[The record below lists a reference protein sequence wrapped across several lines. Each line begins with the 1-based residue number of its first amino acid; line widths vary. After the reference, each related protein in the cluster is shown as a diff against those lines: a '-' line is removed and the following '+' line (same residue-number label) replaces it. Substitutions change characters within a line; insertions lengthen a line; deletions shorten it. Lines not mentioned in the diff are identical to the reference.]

1 MAILATIK
9 SGAGKIAGKVANK
22 GGNIVAKASGLSSAQ
37 LEKIEEK
44 RNAYLMEKPET
55 DPESIERLL
64 GSYAIEAYEAYLPQ
78 LSELYKPM
86 FIGEADDERSL
97 DNRIRYFEVTKW
109 VTDPT
114 EDNLDKLTNMYHV
127 LSEENCNIALIFNR
141 RVSGTTV
148 YFAVVNNS
156 EKDTPH
162 IADMFGKRL
171 ESSLLGNFPGAEI
184 KKLPHDKLNA
194 GVIPVLKDIKKSSV
208 AIVSNIASEKSEKFI
223 SQSMEK
229 LIDGIVPSS
238 ELEEYTIVLLATPVK
253 EQLERKNAL
262 SELYSK
268 LAPFSTWSTTF
279 TLSET
284 TAVGSSA
291 TFGANLGGSAGRQIG
306 DTATTGTNS
315 SRGTTDSNSTAHT
328 DSTNNSTTNGTNSST
343 SSGTSDSTNQSTSSG
358 TNSSSSI
365 SNMTGEN
372 SSTTGGVTLNQSM
385 ATNVTASSSATASV
399 APGGLGGSA
408 TVGTSVGETITLGAS
423 ESLSTTGGTSSST
436 TNTSTQGTST
446 TNTSGTGHTVSQI
459 VAQGLSHAETSAKG
473 VSDTVNKGRAITDTI
488 GRMASNAH
496 SIATNIGMNFG
507 VNFSRSSNVT
517 VLMGKNDALTQNFIN
532 YDVKNTLELIEKQIK
547 RVEQSTAL
555 GMWDFSAYFM
565 SESPIIANNTAH
577 MYLALTQGENSYL
590 SQSAVNLWEYR
601 EERKDDIANIMD
613 FIRRLQHPEF
623 ELDITPDDPSFDQDW
638 LMYPPH
644 VNATVSLTGRELA
657 YSLNLPKKS
666 VSGLPVLESVAF
678 GREVQKFT
686 PPSEKTPKT
695 LIAGN
700 VYHMRKEDKNIRVKL
715 DMESLC
721 AHTFITGSTGTGKSN
736 FIYNL
741 LEQIYEEDK
750 HFLVIEPAK
759 GEYKN
764 VLGGFDDVSVYGTN
778 PMYTEL
784 LHINPFSFP
793 KHINVLEHIDRL
805 VEIFNACW
813 PMYAAM
819 PAVLKDA
826 IERVYKDKGWIFS
839 NPAYYSDDF
848 PTFADLIKVLPEIM
862 SESLYSAD
870 TKSDYSGALI
880 TRVKSLTNG
889 INGEIFCS
897 TKEISNEAL
906 FDRNV
911 IVDISR
917 VGSVETKSLIMGILI
932 MKLQEYRMQPDKM
945 NESLQHITVL
955 EEAHN
960 LLRRTSFAQAQ
971 ESSNLQGKSV
981 EMLTNAIAEMRTYGE
996 GFIIADQAPDMLDE
1010 AVIRNTNTKII
1021 FRLPDEH
1028 DCELVGKSI
1037 ALNDVQIKE
1046 LAKLPAFVA
1055 VIHQNDWIEGVL
1067 CKSEKY
1073 DKERKYAFNKKE
1085 SNISA
1090 YHLMLNIYGIS
1101 EKIALSDEEKSEV
1114 LDWINRLEN
1123 GDNTKRILRK
1133 GLADESLTEEE
1144 KLIVA
1149 YNVFGGHRTAML
1161 LRNAENNEVGLI
1173 RVRRSIGSVFSLD
1186 SDDKL
1191 IDTVQQYICIAINR
1205 EETCADIARRYQYFG
1220 MNGGIM

>member
-78 LSELYKPM
+78 LSELYRPM

-306 DTATTGTNS
+306 DTTTAGTNS
-315 SRGTTDSNSTAHT
+315 SRGTTVSDSTAHT
-328 DSTNNSTTNGTNSST
+328 DSSTDSTTDGTNSST
-343 SSGTSDSTNQSTSSG
+343 SSGTSDTTNQSTSQG
-358 TNSSSSI
+358 TSTNTSTA
-365 SNMTGEN
+365 NMTGEN
-372 SSTTGGVTLNQSM
+372 TSVTDTDSATG
-385 ATNVTASSSATASV
+385 NVT
-399 APGGLGGSA
+399 
-408 TVGTSVGETITLGAS
+408 ITPFGIGAS
-423 ESLSTTGGTSSST
+423 GSTSNSTANQTGTSSST
-436 TNTSTQGTST
+436 TNTTGSGTST
-446 TNTSGTGHTVSQI
+446 TNTSGSGHTITQT
-459 VAQGLSHAETSAKG
+459 ATQGLSHAETAAKG
-473 VSDTVNKGRAITDTI
+473 LADTVTKGKSITDTI
-488 GRMASNAH
+488 GRMASTAH
-496 SIATNIGMNFG
+496 SVATNIGMNFG

-623 ELDITPDDPSFDQDW
+623 ELDITPDDPSFDPDW

-715 DMESLC
+715 DMDSLC

-839 NPAYYSDDF
+839 NPVYYSDDF

-1037 ALNDVQIKE
+1037 ALTDVQIKE

-1055 VIHQNDWIEGVL
+1055 VIHQNDWIEAVL

-1101 EKIALSDEEKSEV
+1101 EKIALSDEEKAEV

-1133 GLADESLTEEE
+1133 GLADEALTEEE
-1144 KLIVA
+1144 KLIIA
-1149 YNVFGGHRTAML
+1149 YNVFGGQRTAML
-1161 LRNAENNEVGLI
+1161 LRNAENNEAGLS
-1173 RVRRSIGSVFSLD
+1173 RVRKSIGSVFSLD

-1191 IDTVQQYICIAINR
+1191 IDTVQQYICTAINR
-1205 EETCADIARRYQYFG
+1205 EEACADIARRYQYFG

>member
-55 DPESIERLL
+55 DPESIKRLL

-141 RVSGTTV
+141 RVSCTTV

-306 DTATTGTNS
+306 DTTTAGTNS
-315 SRGTTDSNSTAHT
+315 SRGTTASDSTAHT
-328 DSTNNSTTNGTNSST
+328 DSSTDSTTDGTNSST
-343 SSGTSDSTNQSTSSG
+343 SSGTSDSTNQSTSQG
-358 TNSSSSI
+358 TSTNTSTA
-365 SNMTGEN
+365 NMTGEN
-372 SSTTGGVTLNQSM
+372 TSVTD
-385 ATNVTASSSATASV
+385 TDSATGNV
-399 APGGLGGSA
+399 N
-408 TVGTSVGETITLGAS
+408 ITPFGIGAS
-423 ESLSTTGGTSSST
+423 GSTSNSTANQTGTSSST
-436 TNTSTQGTST
+436 TNTTGSGTST
-446 TNTSGTGHTVSQI
+446 TNTSGSGHTI
-459 VAQGLSHAETSAKG
+459 TETATQGLSHAETAAKG
-473 VSDTVNKGRAITDTI
+473 LADTVTKGKSITDTI

-517 VLMGKNDALTQNFIN
+517 VLMGKNDALTQNFVN

-565 SESPIIANNTAH
+565 SEIPIIANNTAH

-623 ELDITPDDPSFDQDW
+623 ELDITPDDPSFDPDW

-686 PPSEKTPKT
+686 PPSEKMPKT

-715 DMESLC
+715 DMDSLC

-906 FDRNV
+906 FDKNV

-932 MKLQEYRMQPDKM
+932 MKLQEYRMQPGKM
-945 NESLQHITVL
+945 NENLQHITVL

-960 LLRRTSFAQAQ
+960 LLRRTPFVQAQ
-971 ESSNLQGKSV
+971 DSSNLQGKSV

-1037 ALNDVQIKE
+1037 ALNGVQIKE

-1055 VIHQNDWIEGVL
+1055 VIHQNDWIEAVL

-1073 DKERKYAFNKKE
+1073 DKERKYAFNKKD

-1101 EKIALSDEEKSEV
+1101 EKIALSDEEKAEV

-1123 GDNTKRILRK
+1123 GEITQSVSSVKDLQMKRLPRKKSSLLLIMYSADIETQSFSETPKTTKSVSSVYV
-1133 GLADESLTEEE
+1133 GLLEVYSRL
-1144 KLIVA
+1144 
-1149 YNVFGGHRTAML
+1149 TAM
-1161 LRNAENNEVGLI
+1161 I
-1173 RVRRSIGSVFSLD
+1173 S
-1186 SDDKL
+1186 
-1191 IDTVQQYICIAINR
+1191 
-1205 EETCADIARRYQYFG
+1205 
-1220 MNGGIM
+1220 

>member
-194 GVIPVLKDIKKSSV
+194 GVIPVLKDIKDSSV

-306 DTATTGTNS
+306 DTTTAGTNS
-315 SRGTTDSNSTAHT
+315 SRGTTASDSTAHT
-328 DSTNNSTTNGTNSST
+328 DSSTDSTTDGTNSST
-343 SSGTSDSTNQSTSSG
+343 SSGTSDTTNQSTSQG
-358 TNSSSSI
+358 TSTNTSTA
-365 SNMTGEN
+365 NMTGEN
-372 SSTTGGVTLNQSM
+372 TSVTD
-385 ATNVTASSSATASV
+385 TDSATGNVSIT
-399 APGGLGGSA
+399 PFGIGGSGSTSNSTA
-408 TVGTSVGETITLGAS
+408 NQTGTI
-423 ESLSTTGGTSSST
+423 SST
-436 TNTSTQGTST
+436 TNTTGSGTST
-446 TNTSGTGHTVSQI
+446 TNTSGSGHTITQT
-459 VAQGLSHAETSAKG
+459 ATHGLSHVETAAKG
-473 VSDTVNKGRAITDTI
+473 LADTVTKGKSITDTI

-517 VLMGKNDALTQNFIN
+517 VLMGKNDALTQNFVN

-686 PPSEKTPKT
+686 PPSEKAPKT

-715 DMESLC
+715 DMDSLC

-906 FDRNV
+906 FDKNV

-932 MKLQEYRMQPDKM
+932 MKLQEYRMQPDEM
-945 NESLQHITVL
+945 NENLQHITVL

-960 LLRRTSFAQAQ
+960 LLRRTSFVQAQ

-1055 VIHQNDWIEGVL
+1055 VIHQNDWIEAVL

-1101 EKIALSDEEKSEV
+1101 EKIALSDEEKAEV

>member
-306 DTATTGTNS
+306 DTTTAGTNS
-315 SRGTTDSNSTAHT
+315 SRGTTASDSTAHT
-328 DSTNNSTTNGTNSST
+328 DSSTDSTTDGTNSST
-343 SSGTSDSTNQSTSSG
+343 SSGTSDSTNQSTSQG
-358 TNSSSSI
+358 TSTNTSTA
-365 SNMTGEN
+365 NMTGEN
-372 SSTTGGVTLNQSM
+372 TSVTD
-385 ATNVTASSSATASV
+385 TDSATGNV
-399 APGGLGGSA
+399 N
-408 TVGTSVGETITLGAS
+408 ITPFGIGAS
-423 ESLSTTGGTSSST
+423 GSTSNSTANQTGTSSST
-436 TNTSTQGTST
+436 TNTTGSGTST
-446 TNTSGTGHTVSQI
+446 TNTSGSGHTMTET
-459 VAQGLSHAETSAKG
+459 ATQGLSHAETAAKG
-473 VSDTVNKGRAITDTI
+473 LADTVTKGKSITDTI

-623 ELDITPDDPSFDQDW
+623 ELDITPDDPSFDLDW

-715 DMESLC
+715 DMDSLC

-906 FDRNV
+906 FDKNV

-945 NESLQHITVL
+945 NENLQHITVL

-1055 VIHQNDWIEGVL
+1055 VIHQNDWIEAVL

-1073 DKERKYAFNKKE
+1073 DKERKYSFSKKE
-1085 SNISA
+1085 NNLSA
-1090 YHLMLNIYGIS
+1090 YRLMLNIYGVS
-1101 EKIALSDEEKSEV
+1101 EKITLSDEEKSEV

-1149 YNVFGGHRTAML
+1149 YNVFGGHRNAKL
-1161 LRNAENNEVGLI
+1161 LRNAENNEVGLS

>member
-97 DNRIRYFEVTKW
+97 DNRIRYFEMTKW

-253 EQLERKNAL
+253 EQLEMKNAL
-262 SELYSK
+262 SKLYSK

-306 DTATTGTNS
+306 DTTTAGTNS
-315 SRGTTDSNSTAHT
+315 SRGTTASDSTAHT
-328 DSTNNSTTNGTNSST
+328 DSSTDSTTDGTNSST
-343 SSGTSDSTNQSTSSG
+343 SSGTSDSTNQSTSQG
-358 TNSSSSI
+358 TNTNTSTA
-365 SNMTGEN
+365 NMTGEN
-372 SSTTGGVTLNQSM
+372 TSVTD
-385 ATNVTASSSATASV
+385 TDSATGNVSIT
-399 APGGLGGSA
+399 PFGIGGS
-408 TVGTSVGETITLGAS
+408 GSTSN
-423 ESLSTTGGTSSST
+423 STANQKGTSSST
-436 TNTSTQGTST
+436 TNTTGSGTST
-446 TNTSGTGHTVSQI
+446 TNTSGSGHTITQT
-459 VAQGLSHAETSAKG
+459 ATQGLSHAETAAKG
-473 VSDTVNKGRAITDTI
+473 LADTVTKGKSITDTI
-488 GRMASNAH
+488 GRMASTAH
-496 SIATNIGMNFG
+496 SVATNIGMNFG

-623 ELDITPDDPSFDQDW
+623 ELDIAPDDPSFDPDW

-686 PPSEKTPKT
+686 PPSEKVPKT

-715 DMESLC
+715 DMDSLC

-826 IERVYKDKGWIFS
+826 IERVYNDKGWIFS

-906 FDRNV
+906 FDKNV

-932 MKLQEYRMQPDKM
+932 MKLQEYRMQPDEM
-945 NESLQHITVL
+945 NENLQHITVL

-960 LLRRTSFAQAQ
+960 LLRRTSFVQAQ

-981 EMLTNAIAEMRTYGE
+981 GMLTNAIAEMRTYGE

-1055 VIHQNDWIEGVL
+1055 VIHQNDWIEAVL

-1073 DKERKYAFNKKE
+1073 DKERKYTFNKKE

-1101 EKIALSDEEKSEV
+1101 EKIALSDQEKAEV
-1114 LDWINRLEN
+1114 LNWINRLEN

>member
-156 EKDTPH
+156 EKDIPH

-194 GVIPVLKDIKKSSV
+194 GVIPVLKDIKNSSV

-306 DTATTGTNS
+306 DTTTAGTNS
-315 SRGTTDSNSTAHT
+315 SRGTTASDSTAHT
-328 DSTNNSTTNGTNSST
+328 DSSTDSTTDGTNSST
-343 SSGTSDSTNQSTSSG
+343 SSGTSDSTNQSTSQG
-358 TNSSSSI
+358 TSTNTSTA
-365 SNMTGEN
+365 NMTGEN
-372 SSTTGGVTLNQSM
+372 TSVTD
-385 ATNVTASSSATASV
+385 TDSATGNV
-399 APGGLGGSA
+399 N
-408 TVGTSVGETITLGAS
+408 ITPFGIGAS
-423 ESLSTTGGTSSST
+423 GSTSNSTANQTGTSSST
-436 TNTSTQGTST
+436 TNTTGSGTST
-446 TNTSGTGHTVSQI
+446 TNTSGSGHTTTQT
-459 VAQGLSHAETSAKG
+459 ATQGLSHAETAAKG
-473 VSDTVNKGRAITDTI
+473 LADTVTKGKSITDTI

-517 VLMGKNDALTQNFIN
+517 VLMGKNDALTQNFVN

-623 ELDITPDDPSFDQDW
+623 ELDITPDDPSFDPDW

-686 PPSEKTPKT
+686 PPSEKMPKT

-715 DMESLC
+715 DMDSLC

-906 FDRNV
+906 FDKNV

-1055 VIHQNDWIEGVL
+1055 VIHQNDWIEAVL

-1101 EKIALSDEEKSEV
+1101 EKIALSDEEKAEV

-1149 YNVFGGHRTAML
+1149 YNVFGGHRNAKL
-1161 LRNAENNEVGLI
+1161 LRNAENNEVGLS

-1191 IDTVQQYICIAINR
+1191 IDTVQQYICIAITR

-1220 MNGGIM
+1220 MNGGIR

>member
-291 TFGANLGGSAGRQIG
+291 TFGANLGSSAGRQIG
-306 DTATTGTNS
+306 DTTTAGTNS
-315 SRGTTDSNSTAHT
+315 SRGTTASDSTAHT
-328 DSTNNSTTNGTNSST
+328 DSSTDSTTDGTNSST

-358 TNSSSSI
+358 TNSSSSVA
-365 SNMTGEN
+365 NMTGEN

-385 ATNVTASSSATASV
+385 ATTVTASASATASL
-399 APGGLGGSA
+399 APAGLGGTA

-446 TNTSGTGHTVSQI
+446 TNTSGSGHTITQSA
-459 VAQGLSHAETSAKG
+459 AQGLSHAETAAKG
-473 VSDTVNKGRAITDTI
+473 LADTVTKGKSITDTI

-623 ELDITPDDPSFDQDW
+623 ELDITPDDPSFDPDW

-657 YSLNLPKKS
+657 YSKKKKKKS

-715 DMESLC
+715 DMDSLC
-721 AHTFITGSTGTGKSN
+721 AHTFIAGSTGTGKSN

-839 NPAYYSDDF
+839 NPAYYSEDF
-848 PTFADLIKVLPEIM
+848 PTFADLIKVLPDIM
-862 SESLYSAD
+862 NESLYSAD

-1055 VIHQNDWIEGVL
+1055 VIHQNDWIEAVL

-1073 DKERKYAFNKKE
+1073 DKERKYAFSKKE

-1101 EKIALSDEEKSEV
+1101 EKIALSDEEKAEV

>member
-194 GVIPVLKDIKKSSV
+194 GVIPVLKDIKNSSV

-306 DTATTGTNS
+306 DTTTAGTNS
-315 SRGTTDSNSTAHT
+315 SRGTTASEGSAHT
-328 DSTNNSTTNGTNSST
+328 DSTNNSTTDGTNSTT
-343 SSGTSDSTNQSTSSG
+343 SSGTSDSTNQSTSEG
-358 TNSSSSI
+358 TNSSTSVAD
-365 SNMTGEN
+365 MKGEN
-372 SSTTGGVTLNQSM
+372 SSTTGGVTLNQSY
-385 ATNVTASSSATASV
+385 TSNVSETVSV
-399 APGGLGGSA
+399 APGGMGGSA
-408 TVGTSVGETITLGAS
+408 SVSQSLSLGAS

-446 TNTSGTGHTVSQI
+446 TNTSGTGHTVSQT
-459 VAQGLSHAETSAKG
+459 VAQGLSHAETAAKG
-473 VSDTVNKGRAITDTI
+473 VSNTVNRGRAITDTI
-488 GRMASNAH
+488 GRMASTAH

-517 VLMGKNDALTQNFIN
+517 VLMGKNDALTQNFVN

-577 MYLALTQGENSYL
+577 MYLALTQGEDSYL

-623 ELDITPDDPSFDQDW
+623 ELDIAPDDPSFDPDW

-715 DMESLC
+715 DMDSLC

-826 IERVYKDKGWIFS
+826 IERVYKDKGWVFS
-839 NPAYYSDDF
+839 NHSYYSEDF
-848 PTFADLIKVLPEIM
+848 PTFADLIKVLPDIM

-897 TKEISNEAL
+897 SMEINNEAL
-906 FDRNV
+906 FDKNV

-917 VGSVETKSLIMGILI
+917 VGAVETKSLIMGIII

-945 NESLQHITVL
+945 NENLQHITVL

-1021 FRLPDEH
+1021 FRLPDEN

-1037 ALNDVQIKE
+1037 ALIEVQIKE

-1055 VIHQNDWIEGVL
+1055 VIHQNDWIEAVL

-1073 DKERKYAFNKKE
+1073 DKERKYAFSKKE
-1085 SNISA
+1085 SNISV
-1090 YHLMLNIYGIS
+1090 YHLMQNIYSVS

-1133 GLADESLTEEE
+1133 ALADEALTEEE
-1144 KLIVA
+1144 KLIIA
-1149 YNVFGGHRTAML
+1149 YNVFGGQRTAML
-1161 LRNAENNEVGLI
+1161 LRNAENNEAGLS

-1186 SDDKL
+1186 GNDKL
-1191 IDTVQQYICIAINR
+1191 IDIVQQYICIAINR

>member
-184 KKLPHDKLNA
+184 TKLPHDKLNA
-194 GVIPVLKDIKKSSV
+194 GVIPVLKDIKDSSV

-306 DTATTGTNS
+306 DTTTAGTNS
-315 SRGTTDSNSTAHT
+315 SRGTTASDSTAHMDSST
-328 DSTNNSTTNGTNSST
+328 DSTTDGTNSST
-343 SSGTSDSTNQSTSSG
+343 SSGTSDTTNQSTSQG
-358 TNSSSSI
+358 TSTNTSTA
-365 SNMTGEN
+365 NMTGEN
-372 SSTTGGVTLNQSM
+372 TSVTD
-385 ATNVTASSSATASV
+385 TDSATGNVSIT
-399 APGGLGGSA
+399 PFGIGGS
-408 TVGTSVGETITLGAS
+408 GSTSN
-423 ESLSTTGGTSSST
+423 STANQTGTSSST
-436 TNTSTQGTST
+436 TNTTGSGTST
-446 TNTSGTGHTVSQI
+446 TNTSGSGHTITQT
-459 VAQGLSHAETSAKG
+459 ATHGLSHVETAAKG
-473 VSDTVNKGRAITDTI
+473 LADTVTKGKSITDTI

-517 VLMGKNDALTQNFIN
+517 VLMGKNDALTQNFVN
-532 YDVKNTLELIEKQIK
+532 YDIKNTLELIEKQIK

-623 ELDITPDDPSFDQDW
+623 ELDIAPDDPSFDPDW

-678 GREVQKFT
+678 GREVQRFT

-715 DMESLC
+715 DMDSLC

-759 GEYKN
+759 GEYKK

-848 PTFADLIKVLPEIM
+848 PTFADLIKVLPDIM
-862 SESLYSAD
+862 IESLYSAD

-906 FDRNV
+906 FNKNV

-945 NESLQHITVL
+945 NENLQHITVL

-960 LLRRTSFAQAQ
+960 LLRRTSFVQAQ

-1055 VIHQNDWIEGVL
+1055 VIHQNDWIEAVL

-1101 EKIALSDEEKSEV
+1101 EKIALSDEEKAEV

-1161 LRNAENNEVGLI
+1161 LRNAENNEVGLS

>member
-97 DNRIRYFEVTKW
+97 DNRIRYFEMTKW

-253 EQLERKNAL
+253 EQLEMKNAL
-262 SELYSK
+262 SKLYSK

-306 DTATTGTNS
+306 DTTTAGTNS
-315 SRGTTDSNSTAHT
+315 SRGTTASDSTAHT
-328 DSTNNSTTNGTNSST
+328 DSSTDSTTDGTNSST
-343 SSGTSDSTNQSTSSG
+343 SSGTSDSTNQSTSQG
-358 TNSSSSI
+358 TNTNTSTA
-365 SNMTGEN
+365 NMTGEN
-372 SSTTGGVTLNQSM
+372 TSVTD
-385 ATNVTASSSATASV
+385 TDSATGNVSIT
-399 APGGLGGSA
+399 PFGIGGS
-408 TVGTSVGETITLGAS
+408 GSTSN
-423 ESLSTTGGTSSST
+423 STANQTGTSSST
-436 TNTSTQGTST
+436 TNTTGSGTST
-446 TNTSGTGHTVSQI
+446 TNTSGSGHTITQT
-459 VAQGLSHAETSAKG
+459 ATQGLSHAETAAKG
-473 VSDTVNKGRAITDTI
+473 LADTVTKGKSITDTI
-488 GRMASNAH
+488 GRMASTAH
-496 SIATNIGMNFG
+496 SVATNIGMNFG

-623 ELDITPDDPSFDQDW
+623 ELDIAPDDPSFDPDW

-686 PPSEKTPKT
+686 PPSEKVPKT

-715 DMESLC
+715 DMDSLC

-826 IERVYKDKGWIFS
+826 IERVYNDKGWIFS
-839 NPAYYSDDF
+839 NSAYYSDDF

-906 FDRNV
+906 FDKNV

-932 MKLQEYRMQPDKM
+932 MKLQEYRMQPDEM
-945 NESLQHITVL
+945 NENLQHITVL

-960 LLRRTSFAQAQ
+960 LLRRTSFVQAQ

-981 EMLTNAIAEMRTYGE
+981 GMLTNAIAEMRTYGE

-1055 VIHQNDWIEGVL
+1055 VIHQNDWIEAVL

-1073 DKERKYAFNKKE
+1073 DKERKYTFNKKE

-1101 EKIALSDEEKSEV
+1101 EKIALSDQEKAEV
-1114 LDWINRLEN
+1114 LNWINRLEN

>member
-306 DTATTGTNS
+306 DTTTAGTNS
-315 SRGTTDSNSTAHT
+315 SRGTTASDSTAHT
-328 DSTNNSTTNGTNSST
+328 DSSTDSTTDGTNSST
-343 SSGTSDSTNQSTSSG
+343 SSGTSDSTNQSTSQG
-358 TNSSSSI
+358 TSTNTSTA
-365 SNMTGEN
+365 NMTGEN
-372 SSTTGGVTLNQSM
+372 TSVTD
-385 ATNVTASSSATASV
+385 TDSATGNV
-399 APGGLGGSA
+399 N
-408 TVGTSVGETITLGAS
+408 ITPFGIGAS
-423 ESLSTTGGTSSST
+423 GSTSNSTANQTGTSSST
-436 TNTSTQGTST
+436 TNTTGSGTST
-446 TNTSGTGHTVSQI
+446 TNTSGSGHTI
-459 VAQGLSHAETSAKG
+459 TETATQGLSHAETAAKG
-473 VSDTVNKGRAITDTI
+473 LADTVTKGKSITDTI

-623 ELDITPDDPSFDQDW
+623 ELDITPDDPSFDLDW

-686 PPSEKTPKT
+686 PASEKTPKT

-715 DMESLC
+715 DMDSLC

-906 FDRNV
+906 FDKNV

-1037 ALNDVQIKE
+1037 ALSDVQIKE

-1055 VIHQNDWIEGVL
+1055 VIHQNDWIEAVL

-1101 EKIALSDEEKSEV
+1101 EKIALSDEEKAEV

-1161 LRNAENNEVGLI
+1161 LRNAENNEVGLS

-1191 IDTVQQYICIAINR
+1191 IDTVQQYICITINR

>member
-9 SGAGKIAGKVANK
+9 SGASKIAKKAANK
-22 GGNIVAKASGLSSAQ
+22 GGNIVAKASGLSSVQ
-37 LEKIEEK
+37 LERIEEK
-44 RNAYLMEKPET
+44 RNAYLTEKPDT

-78 LSELYKPM
+78 LSDLYRPM

-141 RVSGTTV
+141 KVSGTTV

-194 GVIPVLKDIKKSSV
+194 GVIPVLKDIKNSSV
-208 AIVSNIASEKSEKFI
+208 AIVSNIASEKSKKFI
-223 SQSMEK
+223 SQSIEK
-229 LIDGIVPSS
+229 LIDGIVPGS
-238 ELEEYTIVLLATPVK
+238 EIEEYTIVLLATPVK

-262 SELYSK
+262 SELYSR

-315 SRGTTDSNSTAHT
+315 SRGTTDSDSTAHT
-328 DSTNNSTTNGTNSST
+328 DSTNNSTTESTNSST
-343 SSGTSDSTNQSTSSG
+343 SSGTSDSTNRSTSQG
-358 TNSSSSI
+358 TSTNI
-365 SNMTGEN
+365 STANMTGEN
-372 SSTTGGVTLNQSM
+372 ASVTD
-385 ATNVTASSSATASV
+385 TDSAT
-399 APGGLGGSA
+399 G
-408 TVGTSVGETITLGAS
+408 TVNFKTPFGIGAS
-423 ESLSTTGGTSSST
+423 GSTSNSKANQTGTSSST
-436 TNTSTQGTST
+436 TNTTGSGTST
-446 TNTSGTGHTVSQI
+446 TNTSGTGHTVTQSA
-459 VAQGLSHAETSAKG
+459 AQGLSHAETAAKG
-473 VSDTVNKGRAITDTI
+473 LADTVTKGKSITDTI

-507 VNFSRSSNVT
+507 VNFARSSSVS
-517 VLMGKNDALTQNFIN
+517 VLMGKNDALTQNFVN

-555 GMWDFSAYFM
+555 GMWDFSAYFI

-577 MYLALTQGENSYL
+577 MYLALTQGEDSYL

-623 ELDITPDDPSFDQDW
+623 ELDIDPDDSTIDRDW

-644 VNATVSLTGRELA
+644 VNATVTLTGRELA
-657 YSLNLPKKS
+657 YSLNLPKRS

-686 PPSEKTPKT
+686 PPSEKAPGT

-715 DMESLC
+715 DIDSLC
-721 AHTFITGSTGTGKSN
+721 SHTFITGSTGTGKSN

-826 IERVYKDKGWIFS
+826 IERVYKDRGWIFS
-839 NPAYYSDDF
+839 NPAYYSKDF
-848 PTFADLIKVLPEIM
+848 PTFDDLIKVLPDIM

-897 TKEISNEAL
+897 SKEISNEML

-917 VGSVETKSLIMGILI
+917 VGSIETKSLIMGILI

-945 NESLQHITVL
+945 NESLQHITIL

-960 LLRRTSFAQAQ
+960 LLRRSSLTQAQ

-1021 FRLPDEH
+1021 FRLPDEN

-1037 ALNDVQIKE
+1037 ALTDVQIKE
-1046 LAKLPAFVA
+1046 LARLPAFVA
-1055 VIHQNDWIEGVL
+1055 VVYQNDWIEAVL
-1067 CKSEKY
+1067 CKSKKY
-1073 DKERKYAFNKKE
+1073 EKERKYAFSKKD
-1085 SNISA
+1085 SNMSA
-1090 YHLMLNIYGIS
+1090 YRLMLNIYGVS
-1101 EKIALSDEEKSEV
+1101 EKITLSDDEKVEI

-1133 GLADESLTEEE
+1133 GLTDELLTEEE
-1144 KLIVA
+1144 KLTVA
-1149 YNVFGGHRTAML
+1149 YNVFGGDRIARL
-1161 LRNAENNEVGLI
+1161 LRSAENNEAGLS
-1173 RVRRSIGSVFSLD
+1173 RVHSSIGSVFSLD
-1186 SDDKL
+1186 RDDKL
-1191 IDTVQQYICIAINR
+1191 IEIVQHYICIAIDR
-1205 EETCADIARRYQYFG
+1205 EDACADIARRYHYFG
-1220 MNGGIM
+1220 INGGVM

>member
-44 RNAYLMEKPET
+44 RNAYLMEKPEN

-184 KKLPHDKLNA
+184 KKLSHDKLNA

-253 EQLERKNAL
+253 EQHERKNAL

-306 DTATTGTNS
+306 DTTTAGTNS
-315 SRGTTDSNSTAHT
+315 SRGTTASDSTAHT
-328 DSTNNSTTNGTNSST
+328 DSSTDSTTDGTNSST
-343 SSGTSDSTNQSTSSG
+343 SSGTSDTTNQSTSQG
-358 TNSSSSI
+358 TSTNTSTA
-365 SNMTGEN
+365 NMTGEN
-372 SSTTGGVTLNQSM
+372 TSVTDTDSKTG
-385 ATNVTASSSATASV
+385 NVSIT
-399 APGGLGGSA
+399 PFGIGGS
-408 TVGTSVGETITLGAS
+408 GSTSN
-423 ESLSTTGGTSSST
+423 STANQTGTSSST
-436 TNTSTQGTST
+436 TNTTGSGTST
-446 TNTSGTGHTVSQI
+446 TNTSGSGHTITQT
-459 VAQGLSHAETSAKG
+459 ATQGLSHAETAAKG
-473 VSDTVNKGRAITDTI
+473 LADTVTKGKSITDTI
-488 GRMASNAH
+488 GRMASTAH
-496 SIATNIGMNFG
+496 SVATNIGMNFG
-507 VNFSRSSNVT
+507 VNFSRSSNIT
-517 VLMGKNDALTQNFIN
+517 VLMGKNDALTQNFVN

-623 ELDITPDDPSFDQDW
+623 ELDIAQDDPSFDPDW

-678 GREVQKFT
+678 GREVQRFT

-715 DMESLC
+715 DMDSLC

-906 FDRNV
+906 FDKNV

-1037 ALNDVQIKE
+1037 ALSDVQIKE

-1055 VIHQNDWIEGVL
+1055 VIHQNDWIEAVL

-1073 DKERKYAFNKKE
+1073 DKERKYSFSKKE
-1085 SNISA
+1085 SSISA

-1101 EKIALSDEEKSEV
+1101 EKIALSDEEKAEV

-1123 GDNTKRILRK
+1123 GDNTKCILRK
-1133 GLADESLTEEE
+1133 GLSDESLTEEE

>member
-9 SGAGKIAGKVANK
+9 NGAGKVGHKIANK

-64 GSYAIEAYEAYLPQ
+64 GAYAIEAYEAYLPQ
-78 LSELYKPM
+78 LSELYRPM

-127 LSEENCNIALIFNR
+127 LSEENCNIALVFNR
-141 RVSGTTV
+141 KVSGTTV

-171 ESSLLGNFPGAEI
+171 ESSLIGNFPGAEI

-194 GVIPVLKDIKKSSV
+194 GIIPVLKDIKNSSV

-306 DTATTGTNS
+306 DTTTAGTNS
-315 SRGTTDSNSTAHT
+315 SRGTTASDSTAHTDSSTDSTT
-328 DSTNNSTTNGTNSST
+328 DSTNNST
-343 SSGTSDSTNQSTSSG
+343 SSGTSDTINQSTSQG
-358 TNSSSSI
+358 TSTNTSTA
-365 SNMTGEN
+365 NMTGEN
-372 SSTTGGVTLNQSM
+372 SSVTD
-385 ATNVTASSSATASV
+385 TDSATGNVSIT
-399 APGGLGGSA
+399 PFGIGGS
-408 TVGTSVGETITLGAS
+408 GSTSN
-423 ESLSTTGGTSSST
+423 STANQTGTSSST
-436 TNTSTQGTST
+436 TNTTGSGTST
-446 TNTSGTGHTVSQI
+446 TNTSGSGHTI
-459 VAQGLSHAETSAKG
+459 TETATQGLSHAETAAKG
-473 VSDTVNKGRAITDTI
+473 LADTVTKGKSITDTI

-517 VLMGKNDALTQNFIN
+517 VLMGKNDALTQNFVN

-577 MYLALTQGENSYL
+577 MYLALTQGADSYL

-601 EERKDDIANIMD
+601 EERKNDIANIMD

-623 ELDITPDDPSFDQDW
+623 ELDIAPDDPSFDPDW

-686 PPSEKTPKT
+686 PPSEKTSKT

-715 DMESLC
+715 DTDSLC

-826 IERVYKDKGWIFS
+826 IERVYKDKGWVFS
-839 NPAYYSDDF
+839 NYAYYSEDF
-848 PTFADLIKVLPEIM
+848 PTFTDLIKVLPDIM

-897 TKEISNEAL
+897 SMEISNESL
-906 FDRNV
+906 FDKNV
-911 IVDISR
+911 IIDISR

-945 NESLQHITVL
+945 NENLQHITVL

-960 LLRRTSFAQAQ
+960 LLRRTSFAQTQ

-1021 FRLPDEH
+1021 FRLPDEN
-1028 DCELVGKSI
+1028 DCKLVGKSI
-1037 ALNDVQIKE
+1037 ALTDVQIKE

-1055 VIHQNDWIEGVL
+1055 VIHQNDWIESVL

-1073 DKERKYAFNKKE
+1073 DKERKYAFSKKE

-1090 YHLMLNIYGIS
+1090 YHLMLNIYGVS
-1101 EKIALSDEEKSEV
+1101 EKIALSDEEKAEV

-1133 GLADESLTEEE
+1133 GLEDEILNDEE
-1144 KLIVA
+1144 KLIIA
-1149 YNVFGGHRTAML
+1149 YNVFGGQRTAML
-1161 LRNAENNEVGLI
+1161 LRNAENNEVGLS

-1191 IDTVQQYICIAINR
+1191 IDIVQQYICTAINR
-1205 EETCADIARRYQYFG
+1205 EEACADIARRYQYFG

>member
-306 DTATTGTNS
+306 DTTTAGTNS
-315 SRGTTDSNSTAHT
+315 SRGTTASDSTAHT
-328 DSTNNSTTNGTNSST
+328 DSSTDSTTDGTNGST
-343 SSGTSDSTNQSTSSG
+343 SSGTSDSTNQSTSQG
-358 TNSSSSI
+358 TSTNTSTA
-365 SNMTGEN
+365 NMTGEN
-372 SSTTGGVTLNQSM
+372 SSVTD
-385 ATNVTASSSATASV
+385 TDSATGNV
-399 APGGLGGSA
+399 N
-408 TVGTSVGETITLGAS
+408 ITPFGIGAS
-423 ESLSTTGGTSSST
+423 GSTSNSTANQTGTSSST
-436 TNTSTQGTST
+436 TNTTGSGTST
-446 TNTSGTGHTVSQI
+446 TNTSGSGHTITQT
-459 VAQGLSHAETSAKG
+459 ATQGMSHAETAAKG
-473 VSDTVNKGRAITDTI
+473 LADTVTKGKSITDTI

-517 VLMGKNDALTQNFIN
+517 VLMGKNDALTQNFVN

-623 ELDITPDDPSFDQDW
+623 ELDITPDDPSFDPDW

-686 PPSEKTPKT
+686 PPSEKMPKT

-715 DMESLC
+715 DMDSLC

-839 NPAYYSDDF
+839 NPAYYRDDF

-960 LLRRTSFAQAQ
+960 LLRRTSYAQAQ

-1037 ALNDVQIKE
+1037 ALTNVQIKE

-1055 VIHQNDWIEGVL
+1055 VIHQNDWIEAVL

-1101 EKIALSDEEKSEV
+1101 EKIALSDEEKAEV

-1149 YNVFGGHRTAML
+1149 YNVFGGHRNAKL
-1161 LRNAENNEVGLI
+1161 LRNAENNEVGLS

-1191 IDTVQQYICIAINR
+1191 IDTVQQYICIAITR

-1220 MNGGIM
+1220 MNGGIR

>member
-194 GVIPVLKDIKKSSV
+194 GVIPVLKDIKDSSV

-238 ELEEYTIVLLATPVK
+238 ELEEYTIVLLATPLK

-306 DTATTGTNS
+306 DTTTAGTNS
-315 SRGTTDSNSTAHT
+315 SRGTTASDSTAHT
-328 DSTNNSTTNGTNSST
+328 DSSTDITTDGTNSST
-343 SSGTSDSTNQSTSSG
+343 SSGTSDTTNQSTSQG
-358 TNSSSSI
+358 TSTNTSTA
-365 SNMTGEN
+365 NMTGEN
-372 SSTTGGVTLNQSM
+372 TSVTD
-385 ATNVTASSSATASV
+385 TDSATGNVSIT
-399 APGGLGGSA
+399 PFGIGGS
-408 TVGTSVGETITLGAS
+408 GSTSN
-423 ESLSTTGGTSSST
+423 STANQTGTSSST
-436 TNTSTQGTST
+436 TNTTGSGTST
-446 TNTSGTGHTVSQI
+446 TNTSGSGHTITQT
-459 VAQGLSHAETSAKG
+459 ATHGLSHVETAAEGLA
-473 VSDTVNKGRAITDTI
+473 DTVTKGKSITDTI
-488 GRMASNAH
+488 GRMASNVH
-496 SIATNIGMNFG
+496 SIATNVGMNFG
-507 VNFSRSSNVT
+507 VNFSRSSNIT
-517 VLMGKNDALTQNFIN
+517 VLMGKNDALTQNFVN
-532 YDVKNTLELIEKQIK
+532 HDVKNTLELIEKQIK

-565 SESPIIANNTAH
+565 SENPIIANNTAH

-623 ELDITPDDPSFDQDW
+623 ELDIAPDDPSFDPDW

-678 GREVQKFT
+678 GREVQRFT

-715 DMESLC
+715 DMDSLC

-945 NESLQHITVL
+945 NENLQHITVL

-960 LLRRTSFAQAQ
+960 LLRRTSYAQAQ

-1055 VIHQNDWIEGVL
+1055 VIHQNDWIEAVL

-1101 EKIALSDEEKSEV
+1101 EKIALSDEEKAEV

-1161 LRNAENNEVGLI
+1161 LRNAENNEVGLS

>member
-306 DTATTGTNS
+306 DTTTAGTNS
-315 SRGTTDSNSTAHT
+315 SRGTTVSDSTAHT
-328 DSTNNSTTNGTNSST
+328 DSSTDSTTDGTNSST
-343 SSGTSDSTNQSTSSG
+343 SSGTSDTTNQSTSQG
-358 TNSSSSI
+358 TSTNTSTA
-365 SNMTGEN
+365 NMTGEN
-372 SSTTGGVTLNQSM
+372 TSVTD
-385 ATNVTASSSATASV
+385 TDSATGNV
-399 APGGLGGSA
+399 N
-408 TVGTSVGETITLGAS
+408 ITPFGIGAS
-423 ESLSTTGGTSSST
+423 GSTSNSTANQTGTSSST
-436 TNTSTQGTST
+436 TNTTGSGTST
-446 TNTSGTGHTVSQI
+446 TNTSGSGHTITQT
-459 VAQGLSHAETSAKG
+459 ATQGLSHAETAAKG
-473 VSDTVNKGRAITDTI
+473 LADTVTKGKSITDTI
-488 GRMASNAH
+488 GRMASTAH
-496 SIATNIGMNFG
+496 SVATNIGMNFG

-623 ELDITPDDPSFDQDW
+623 ELDIAPDDPSFDQDW

-686 PPSEKTPKT
+686 PPSEKMPKT

-715 DMESLC
+715 DMDSLC

-778 PMYTEL
+778 PIYTEL

-906 FDRNV
+906 FDKNV

-917 VGSVETKSLIMGILI
+917 VGSIETKSLIMGILI

-1028 DCELVGKSI
+1028 DCDLVGKSI

-1055 VIHQNDWIEGVL
+1055 VIHQNDWIEAVL

-1101 EKIALSDEEKSEV
+1101 EKIALSDEEKAEV

-1149 YNVFGGHRTAML
+1149 YNVFGGHRNAKL
-1161 LRNAENNEVGLI
+1161 LRNAENNEVGLS
-1173 RVRRSIGSVFSLD
+1173 RVRRSIGNVFSLA

-1191 IDTVQQYICIAINR
+1191 IDTVQQYICIAITR

-1220 MNGGIM
+1220 MNGGIR

>member
-55 DPESIERLL
+55 DPESIKRLL

-141 RVSGTTV
+141 RVSCTTV

-306 DTATTGTNS
+306 DTTTAGTNS
-315 SRGTTDSNSTAHT
+315 SRGTTASDSTAHT
-328 DSTNNSTTNGTNSST
+328 DSSTDSTTDGTNSST
-343 SSGTSDSTNQSTSSG
+343 SSGTSDSTNQSTSQG
-358 TNSSSSI
+358 TSTNTSTA
-365 SNMTGEN
+365 NMTGEN
-372 SSTTGGVTLNQSM
+372 TSVTD
-385 ATNVTASSSATASV
+385 TDSATGNV
-399 APGGLGGSA
+399 N
-408 TVGTSVGETITLGAS
+408 ITPFGIGAS
-423 ESLSTTGGTSSST
+423 GSTSNSTANQTGTSSST
-436 TNTSTQGTST
+436 TNTTGSGTST
-446 TNTSGTGHTVSQI
+446 TNTSGSGHTI
-459 VAQGLSHAETSAKG
+459 TETATQGLSHAETAAKG
-473 VSDTVNKGRAITDTI
+473 LADTVTKGKSITDTI

-517 VLMGKNDALTQNFIN
+517 VLMGKNDALTQNFVN

-565 SESPIIANNTAH
+565 SEIPIIANNTAH

-623 ELDITPDDPSFDQDW
+623 ELDITPDDPSFDPDW

-686 PPSEKTPKT
+686 PPSEKMPKT

-715 DMESLC
+715 DMDSLC

-906 FDRNV
+906 FDKNV

-932 MKLQEYRMQPDKM
+932 MKLQEYRMQPGKM
-945 NESLQHITVL
+945 NENLQHITVL

-960 LLRRTSFAQAQ
+960 LLRRTPFVQAQ
-971 ESSNLQGKSV
+971 DSSNLQGKSV

-1037 ALNDVQIKE
+1037 ALNGVQIKE

-1055 VIHQNDWIEGVL
+1055 VIHQNDWIEAVL

-1073 DKERKYAFNKKE
+1073 DKERKYAFNKKD

-1101 EKIALSDEEKSEV
+1101 EKIALSDEEKAEV

-1133 GLADESLTEEE
+1133 GLADEALTEEE

-1149 YNVFGGHRTAML
+1149 YNVFGGHRNAKL

-1191 IDTVQQYICIAINR
+1191 IDTVQHYICIAINR

>member
-194 GVIPVLKDIKKSSV
+194 GVIPVLKDIKDSSV

-306 DTATTGTNS
+306 DTTTAGTNS
-315 SRGTTDSNSTAHT
+315 SRGTTASDSTAHMDSST
-328 DSTNNSTTNGTNSST
+328 DSTTDGTNSST
-343 SSGTSDSTNQSTSSG
+343 SSGTSDTTNQSTSQG
-358 TNSSSSI
+358 TSTNTSTA
-365 SNMTGEN
+365 NMTGEN
-372 SSTTGGVTLNQSM
+372 TSVTD
-385 ATNVTASSSATASV
+385 TDSATGNVSIT
-399 APGGLGGSA
+399 PFGIGGS
-408 TVGTSVGETITLGAS
+408 GSTSN
-423 ESLSTTGGTSSST
+423 STANQTGTSSST
-436 TNTSTQGTST
+436 TNTTGSGTST
-446 TNTSGTGHTVSQI
+446 TNTSGSGHTITQT
-459 VAQGLSHAETSAKG
+459 ATHGLSHVETATEG
-473 VSDTVNKGRAITDTI
+473 LADTVTKGKSITDTI

-517 VLMGKNDALTQNFIN
+517 VLMGKNDALTQNFVN
-532 YDVKNTLELIEKQIK
+532 YDIKNTLELIEKQIK

-623 ELDITPDDPSFDQDW
+623 ELDIAPDDPSFDPDW

-678 GREVQKFT
+678 GREVQRFT

-715 DMESLC
+715 DMDSLC

-848 PTFADLIKVLPEIM
+848 PTFADLIKVLPDIM
-862 SESLYSAD
+862 IESLYSAD

-906 FDRNV
+906 FNKNV

-932 MKLQEYRMQPDKM
+932 MKLQEYCMQPDKM
-945 NESLQHITVL
+945 NENLQHITVL

-960 LLRRTSFAQAQ
+960 LLRRTSFVQAQ

-1055 VIHQNDWIEGVL
+1055 VIHQNDWIEAVL

-1101 EKIALSDEEKSEV
+1101 EKIALSDEEKAEV

-1161 LRNAENNEVGLI
+1161 LRNAENNEVGLS
-1173 RVRRSIGSVFSLD
+1173 RVRRSIESVFSLD

>member
-78 LSELYKPM
+78 LSELYRPM

-141 RVSGTTV
+141 RVSSTTV

-156 EKDTPH
+156 EKDTPP

-184 KKLPHDKLNA
+184 KKLSHDKLNA
-194 GVIPVLKDIKKSSV
+194 GIIPVLKDIKNSSV

-229 LIDGIVPSS
+229 LIDGIVPSN

-262 SELYSK
+262 SDLYSR
-268 LAPFSTWSTTF
+268 LAPFSAWSTTF

-315 SRGTTDSNSTAHT
+315 SRGTTDSDSSAHT
-328 DSTNNSTTNGTNSST
+328 DSTNNSTTDGTNSST
-343 SSGTSDSTNQSTSSG
+343 SSGTSDSTNQSTSQG
-358 TNSSSSI
+358 TSTNTSTA
-365 SNMTGEN
+365 NMTGEN
-372 SSTTGGVTLNQSM
+372 SSVTD
-385 ATNVTASSSATASV
+385 TDSATGNV
-399 APGGLGGSA
+399 N
-408 TVGTSVGETITLGAS
+408 ITPFGIGAS
-423 ESLSTTGGTSSST
+423 GSTSNSTANQTGTSSST
-436 TNTSTQGTST
+436 TNTTGSGTST
-446 TNTSGTGHTVSQI
+446 TNTSGSGHTI
-459 VAQGLSHAETSAKG
+459 TETATQGLSHAETAAKG
-473 VSDTVNKGRAITDTI
+473 LADTITKGKSITDTI

-517 VLMGKNDALTQNFIN
+517 VLMGKNDALTQNFVN

-577 MYLALTQGENSYL
+577 MYLALTQGKDSYL

-623 ELDITPDDPSFDQDW
+623 ELDIATDDPSFDPDW

-700 VYHMRKEDKNIRVKL
+700 VYHMRKEDRNIRVKL
-715 DMESLC
+715 DMDSLC

-764 VLGGFDDVSVYGTN
+764 VLGGFDEVSVYGTN
-778 PMYTEL
+778 PMYTEI

-793 KHINVLEHIDRL
+793 KHINILEHIDRL

-826 IERVYKDKGWIFS
+826 IERVYKDKGWVFS
-839 NPAYYSDDF
+839 NPSYYSEDF
-848 PTFADLIKVLPEIM
+848 PTFADLIKVLPDIM

-897 TKEISNEAL
+897 SMEINNEAL
-906 FDRNV
+906 FDKNV

-917 VGSVETKSLIMGILI
+917 VGSVETKSLIMGIII

-945 NESLQHITVL
+945 NENLQHITVL

-1010 AVIRNTNTKII
+1010 AVIRNTNIKII
-1021 FRLPDEH
+1021 FRLPDEN

-1037 ALNDVQIKE
+1037 ALTDVQIKE

-1055 VIHQNDWIEGVL
+1055 VIHQNDWIEAVL

-1073 DKERKYAFNKKE
+1073 DKERKYAFSKKE
-1085 SNISA
+1085 SNIST
-1090 YHLMLNIYGIS
+1090 YHLMQNIYGVS
-1101 EKIALSDEEKSEV
+1101 EKIALSDEEKAEV

-1133 GLADESLTEEE
+1133 GLANEALTDEE
-1144 KLIVA
+1144 KLIIA
-1149 YNVFGGHRTAML
+1149 YNVFGGQRTAML
-1161 LRNAENNEVGLI
+1161 LRNAENNEAGLS
-1173 RVRRSIGSVFSLD
+1173 RVHRSIGSVFSLD
-1186 SDDKL
+1186 GDDKL
-1191 IDTVQQYICIAINR
+1191 IDIVQQFICTAINR
-1205 EETCADIARRYQYFG
+1205 EEACADIARRYQYFG

>member
-22 GGNIVAKASGLSSAQ
+22 GGNIVVKASGLSSAQ
-37 LEKIEEK
+37 LEKIDEK
-44 RNAYLMEKPET
+44 RNAYLMEKPEP

-315 SRGTTDSNSTAHT
+315 SRGTTDSDSTAHT
-328 DSTNNSTTNGTNSST
+328 DSSTNSTTDGTNSNT
-343 SSGTSDSTNQSTSSG
+343 SSGTSDTTNQSTSQG
-358 TNSSSSI
+358 TSTNTSTA
-365 SNMTGEN
+365 NMTGEN
-372 SSTTGGVTLNQSM
+372 SSTTGGIAINE
-385 ATNVTASSSATASV
+385 SATVNASPFGV
-399 APGGLGGSA
+399 GGSA
-408 TVGTSVGETITLGAS
+408 TVGAT
-423 ESLSTTGGTSSST
+423 ESLSTTGGTNSST
-436 TNTSTQGTST
+436 TNTTGTGTST
-446 TNTSGTGHTVSQI
+446 TNTSGTGHTI
-459 VAQGLSHAETSAKG
+459 TETATQGMSHAETAAKG
-473 VSDTVNKGRAITDTI
+473 LADTVTKGKSITDTI

-496 SIATNIGMNFG
+496 SLATNIGMNFG

-517 VLMGKNDALTQNFIN
+517 VLMGKNDALTQNFVN

-623 ELDITPDDPSFDQDW
+623 ELDITPDDPSFDPDW

-686 PPSEKTPKT
+686 PPSEKMPKT

-700 VYHMRKEDKNIRVKL
+700 VYHMRKEDKNICVKL
-715 DMESLC
+715 DMDSLC

-906 FDRNV
+906 FDKNV

-945 NESLQHITVL
+945 NENLQHITVL

-960 LLRRTSFAQAQ
+960 LLRRTSYAQAQ

-1037 ALNDVQIKE
+1037 ALSDVQIKE

-1055 VIHQNDWIEGVL
+1055 VIHQNDWIEAVL

-1073 DKERKYAFNKKE
+1073 DKERKYSFSKKE
-1085 SNISA
+1085 NNLSA
-1090 YHLMLNIYGIS
+1090 YRLMLNIYGVS
-1101 EKIALSDEEKSEV
+1101 EKITLSDEEKSEV

-1133 GLADESLTEEE
+1133 GLAYESLTEEE

-1161 LRNAENNEVGLI
+1161 LRNAENNEVGFS

-1205 EETCADIARRYQYFG
+1205 EEACADIASRYQYFG

>member
-141 RVSGTTV
+141 RVSGITV

-194 GVIPVLKDIKKSSV
+194 GVIPVLKDIKDSSV

-229 LIDGIVPSS
+229 LIDGIVPNS

-306 DTATTGTNS
+306 DTTTAGTNS
-315 SRGTTDSNSTAHT
+315 SRGTTASDSTAHT
-328 DSTNNSTTNGTNSST
+328 DSSTDSTTDGTNSST
-343 SSGTSDSTNQSTSSG
+343 SSGTSDTTNQSTSQG
-358 TNSSSSI
+358 TSTNTSTA
-365 SNMTGEN
+365 NMTGEN
-372 SSTTGGVTLNQSM
+372 TSVTD
-385 ATNVTASSSATASV
+385 TDSATGNVSIT
-399 APGGLGGSA
+399 PFGIGGS
-408 TVGTSVGETITLGAS
+408 GSTSN
-423 ESLSTTGGTSSST
+423 STANQTGTSSST
-436 TNTSTQGTST
+436 TNTTGSGTST
-446 TNTSGTGHTVSQI
+446 TNTSGSGHTITQT
-459 VAQGLSHAETSAKG
+459 ATQGLSHAETAAKG
-473 VSDTVNKGRAITDTI
+473 LADTVTKGKSITDTI
-488 GRMASNAH
+488 GRMASRAH
-496 SIATNIGMNFG
+496 SVATNIGMNFG

-623 ELDITPDDPSFDQDW
+623 ELDIAQDDPSFDLDW

-678 GREVQKFT
+678 GREVQRFT
-686 PPSEKTPKT
+686 PQSEKTPKT

-715 DMESLC
+715 DMDSLC

-793 KHINVLEHIDRL
+793 KHTNVLEHIDRL

-848 PTFADLIKVLPEIM
+848 PTFADLIKVLPDIM

-906 FDRNV
+906 FNKNV

-917 VGSVETKSLIMGILI
+917 VGSVETKSLIMGIII
-932 MKLQEYRMQPDKM
+932 MKLQEYRMQPDEM
-945 NESLQHITVL
+945 NENLQHITVL

-960 LLRRTSFAQAQ
+960 LLRRTSFVQAQ

-1055 VIHQNDWIEGVL
+1055 VIHQNDWIEAVL

-1101 EKIALSDEEKSEV
+1101 EKIALSDEEKAEV

-1161 LRNAENNEVGLI
+1161 LRNAENNEVGLS

-1205 EETCADIARRYQYFG
+1205 EETCADIACRYQYFG

>member
-9 SGAGKIAGKVANK
+9 SGAGKIAGKVTNK

-141 RVSGTTV
+141 RVNGTTV

-194 GVIPVLKDIKKSSV
+194 GVIPVLKDIKDSSV

-306 DTATTGTNS
+306 DTTTAGTNS
-315 SRGTTDSNSTAHT
+315 SRGTTASDSTAHT
-328 DSTNNSTTNGTNSST
+328 DSSTDSTTDGTNSST
-343 SSGTSDSTNQSTSSG
+343 SSGTSDSTNQSTSQG
-358 TNSSSSI
+358 TSTNTSTA
-365 SNMTGEN
+365 NMTGEN
-372 SSTTGGVTLNQSM
+372 TSVTD
-385 ATNVTASSSATASV
+385 TDSATGNVSIT
-399 APGGLGGSA
+399 PFGIGGS
-408 TVGTSVGETITLGAS
+408 GSTSN
-423 ESLSTTGGTSSST
+423 STANQTGTSSST
-436 TNTSTQGTST
+436 TNTTGSGTST
-446 TNTSGTGHTVSQI
+446 TNTSGSGHTITQT
-459 VAQGLSHAETSAKG
+459 ATHGLSHVETAAEGLA
-473 VSDTVNKGRAITDTI
+473 DTVTKGKSITDTI

-507 VNFSRSSNVT
+507 VNFSRSSNIT
-517 VLMGKNDALTQNFIN
+517 VLMGKNDALTQNFVN
-532 YDVKNTLELIEKQIK
+532 HDVKNTLELIEKQIK

-623 ELDITPDDPSFDQDW
+623 ELDIAPDDPSFDPDW

-678 GREVQKFT
+678 GREVQRFT

-715 DMESLC
+715 DMDSLC

-764 VLGGFDDVSVYGTN
+764 VLGGFDEVSVYGTN

-848 PTFADLIKVLPEIM
+848 PTFADLIKALPEIM

-906 FDRNV
+906 FDKNV

-917 VGSVETKSLIMGILI
+917 VGSIETKSLIMGILI

-945 NESLQHITVL
+945 NENLQHITVL

-960 LLRRTSFAQAQ
+960 LLRRTSFVQAQ

-1055 VIHQNDWIEGVL
+1055 VIHQNDWIEAVL

-1101 EKIALSDEEKSEV
+1101 EKIALSDEEKAEV

-1161 LRNAENNEVGLI
+1161 LRNAENNEVGLS

>member
-78 LSELYKPM
+78 LSELYRPM

-194 GVIPVLKDIKKSSV
+194 GVIPVLKDVKKSSV

-315 SRGTTDSNSTAHT
+315 SRGTTDSDSTAHT
-328 DSTNNSTTNGTNSST
+328 DSTNNSTTDGTNSST
-343 SSGTSDSTNQSTSSG
+343 SSGTSDSTNQSTSQG
-358 TNSSSSI
+358 TSTNTSTA
-365 SNMTGEN
+365 NMTGEN
-372 SSTTGGVTLNQSM
+372 SSVTD
-385 ATNVTASSSATASV
+385 TDSATGNV
-399 APGGLGGSA
+399 N
-408 TVGTSVGETITLGAS
+408 ITPFGIGAS
-423 ESLSTTGGTSSST
+423 GSTSNSTANQTGTSSST
-436 TNTSTQGTST
+436 TNTTGSGTST
-446 TNTSGTGHTVSQI
+446 TNTSGSGHTITQT
-459 VAQGLSHAETSAKG
+459 ATQGLSHAETAAKG
-473 VSDTVNKGRAITDTI
+473 LADTVTKGKSITDTI
-488 GRMASNAH
+488 GRMASTAH
-496 SIATNIGMNFG
+496 SVATNIGMNFG

-517 VLMGKNDALTQNFIN
+517 VLMGKNDALTQNFVN

-623 ELDITPDDPSFDQDW
+623 ELDIAPDDPSFDPDW

-686 PPSEKTPKT
+686 PPSEKMPKT

-715 DMESLC
+715 DMDSLC

-819 PAVLKDA
+819 PAVLKDT

-1055 VIHQNDWIEGVL
+1055 VIHQNDWIEAVL

-1101 EKIALSDEEKSEV
+1101 EKIALSDEEKAEV

-1123 GDNTKRILRK
+1123 GDNTKRIIRK
-1133 GLADESLTEEE
+1133 GLADEPLTEEE

>member
-262 SELYSK
+262 SDLYSR
-268 LAPFSTWSTTF
+268 LEPFSAWSTTF

-315 SRGTTDSNSTAHT
+315 SRGTTDSDSSAHT
-328 DSTNNSTTNGTNSST
+328 DSTNNSTTDGTNSST
-343 SSGTSDSTNQSTSSG
+343 SSGTSDNTNQSTSQG
-358 TNSSSSI
+358 TSTNTSTA
-365 SNMTGEN
+365 NMTGEN
-372 SSTTGGVTLNQSM
+372 SSVTD
-385 ATNVTASSSATASV
+385 TDSATGNV
-399 APGGLGGSA
+399 N
-408 TVGTSVGETITLGAS
+408 ITPFGIGAS
-423 ESLSTTGGTSSST
+423 GSTSNSTANQTGTSSST
-436 TNTSTQGTST
+436 TNTTGSGTST
-446 TNTSGTGHTVSQI
+446 TNTSGSGHTI
-459 VAQGLSHAETSAKG
+459 TETATQGLSHAETAAKG
-473 VSDTVNKGRAITDTI
+473 LADTVTKGKSITDTI

-517 VLMGKNDALTQNFIN
+517 VLMGKNDALTQNFVN

-577 MYLALTQGENSYL
+577 MYLALTQGKDSYL

-623 ELDITPDDPSFDQDW
+623 ELDIVTDDPSFDPDW

-715 DMESLC
+715 DMDSLC

-764 VLGGFDDVSVYGTN
+764 VLGGFDEVSVYGTN
-778 PMYTEL
+778 PMYTEI

-813 PMYAAM
+813 PMYAA
-819 PAVLKDA
+819 
-826 IERVYKDKGWIFS
+826 
-839 NPAYYSDDF
+839 
-848 PTFADLIKVLPEIM
+848 
-862 SESLYSAD
+862 
-870 TKSDYSGALI
+870 
-880 TRVKSLTNG
+880 
-889 INGEIFCS
+889 
-897 TKEISNEAL
+897 
-906 FDRNV
+906 
-911 IVDISR
+911 
-917 VGSVETKSLIMGILI
+917 
-932 MKLQEYRMQPDKM
+932 
-945 NESLQHITVL
+945 
-955 EEAHN
+955 
-960 LLRRTSFAQAQ
+960 
-971 ESSNLQGKSV
+971 
-981 EMLTNAIAEMRTYGE
+981 
-996 GFIIADQAPDMLDE
+996 
-1010 AVIRNTNTKII
+1010 
-1021 FRLPDEH
+1021 
-1028 DCELVGKSI
+1028 
-1037 ALNDVQIKE
+1037 
-1046 LAKLPAFVA
+1046 
-1055 VIHQNDWIEGVL
+1055 
-1067 CKSEKY
+1067 
-1073 DKERKYAFNKKE
+1073 
-1085 SNISA
+1085 
-1090 YHLMLNIYGIS
+1090 
-1101 EKIALSDEEKSEV
+1101 
-1114 LDWINRLEN
+1114 
-1123 GDNTKRILRK
+1123 
-1133 GLADESLTEEE
+1133 
-1144 KLIVA
+1144 
-1149 YNVFGGHRTAML
+1149 
-1161 LRNAENNEVGLI
+1161 
-1173 RVRRSIGSVFSLD
+1173 
-1186 SDDKL
+1186 
-1191 IDTVQQYICIAINR
+1191 ICC
-1205 EETCADIARRYQYFG
+1205 T
-1220 MNGGIM
+1220 